1 MSIRGK
7 LKDFKNRLSDRKMYT
22 ITIVALALVAAWGMY
37 QYRNAANLRQELD
50 NQYNRAFYEMVGYVD
65 NVQALL
71 IKSLIT
77 STPNAT
83 ATTMQEAWRQA
94 NLAQANLG
102 QLPVSQHALA
112 NTAKFLA
119 QVGDLAYSI
128 NNKNMEGKN
137 LDEKEY
143 KMIEQLHGYAESLNK
158 SLNDLQSQISSGRIK
173 WGELRE
179 KGTPLFKRTSS
190 EMPKEQFEN
199 IDKTFVDYPTLIYD
213 GPFSDHLTKIEPKG
227 LTGQDLNQDEAKEYV
242 IKFFG
247 KDKVERVDTV
257 GKNDNSDIKTYT
269 YNVVFKDGSEDDIA
283 TVDVTQ
289 KGGHVLWMLRNR
301 DTGQETVDID
311 KAKELGKKFLEE
323 RGYKG
328 MVDTYYLKED
338 GTATINYAYQ
348 QEGVTIYPDLIKVK
362 IALDNGEIVGF
373 ESKGYLYA
381 HTERNIPEPKITE
394 EEARSMIGDRMEIVS
409 SGLAIIPTDYKTELF
424 TYEFKGKLNDR
435 DFIVYINAETG
446 KEEKIL
452 MIVDTPNGILTM

>member
-128 NNKNMEGKN
+128 NHKNMEGKN

-381 HTERNIPEPKITE
+381 HIERNIPEPKITE

>member
-1 MSIRGK
+1 
-7 LKDFKNRLSDRKMYT
+7 MYT

-128 NNKNMEGKN
+128 NHKNMEGKN

-227 LTGQDLNQDEAKEYV
+227 LTGEDLNQDEAKEYV

>member
-1 MSIRGK
+1 LSIRGK

-128 NNKNMEGKN
+128 NHKNMEGKN

-381 HTERNIPEPKITE
+381 HIERNIPEPKITE

>member
-128 NNKNMEGKN
+128 NHKNMEGKN

>member
-128 NNKNMEGKN
+128 NHKNMEGKN
-137 LDEKEY
+137 LDGKEY

-173 WGELRE
+173 WGSLGR
-179 KGTPLFKRTSS
+179 KALLCLKRTSS

-227 LTGQDLNQDEAKEYV
+227 LTGEDLNQDEAKEYV
-242 IKFFG
+242 IKFL
-247 KDKVERVDTV
+247 ER
-257 GKNDNSDIKTYT
+257 IK
-269 YNVVFKDGSEDDIA
+269 
-283 TVDVTQ
+283 
-289 KGGHVLWMLRNR
+289 W
-301 DTGQETVDID
+301 
-311 KAKELGKKFLEE
+311 KE
-323 RGYKG
+323 
-328 MVDTYYLKED
+328 
-338 GTATINYAYQ
+338 
-348 QEGVTIYPDLIKVK
+348 
-362 IALDNGEIVGF
+362 
-373 ESKGYLYA
+373 
-381 HTERNIPEPKITE
+381 
-394 EEARSMIGDRMEIVS
+394 
-409 SGLAIIPTDYKTELF
+409 
-424 TYEFKGKLNDR
+424 
-435 DFIVYINAETG
+435 
-446 KEEKIL
+446 
-452 MIVDTPNGILTM
+452 

>member
-1 MSIRGK
+1 LSIRGK

-128 NNKNMEGKN
+128 NHKNMEGKN

>member
-128 NNKNMEGKN
+128 NHKNMEGKN

-213 GPFSDHLTKIEPKG
+213 GPFSDHLTKIELKG

-381 HTERNIPEPKITE
+381 HIERNIPEPKITE

>member
-227 LTGQDLNQDEAKEYV
+227 LTGEDLNQDEAKEYV

>member
-128 NNKNMEGKN
+128 NHKNMEGKN

-173 WGELRE
+173 WGSLGR
-179 KGTPLFKRTSS
+179 KAL
-190 EMPKEQFEN
+190 
-199 IDKTFVDYPTLIYD
+199 LC
-213 GPFSDHLTKIEPKG
+213 LKG
-227 LTGQDLNQDEAKEYV
+227 LPVKCP
-242 IKFFG
+242 K
-247 KDKVERVDTV
+247 
-257 GKNDNSDIKTYT
+257 S
-269 YNVVFKDGSEDDIA
+269 S
-283 TVDVTQ
+283 
-289 KGGHVLWMLRNR
+289 
-301 DTGQETVDID
+301 
-311 KAKELGKKFLEE
+311 
-323 RGYKG
+323 
-328 MVDTYYLKED
+328 LK
-338 GTATINYAYQ
+338 I
-348 QEGVTIYPDLIKVK
+348 
-362 IALDNGEIVGF
+362 
-373 ESKGYLYA
+373 
-381 HTERNIPEPKITE
+381 
-394 EEARSMIGDRMEIVS
+394 
-409 SGLAIIPTDYKTELF
+409 
-424 TYEFKGKLNDR
+424 
-435 DFIVYINAETG
+435 
-446 KEEKIL
+446 
-452 MIVDTPNGILTM
+452 

>member
-128 NNKNMEGKN
+128 NHKNMEGKN

-227 LTGQDLNQDEAKEYV
+227 LTGEDLNQDEAKEYV

-381 HTERNIPEPKITE
+381 HIERNIPEPKITE

>member
-1 MSIRGK
+1 LSIRGK

-128 NNKNMEGKN
+128 NHKNMEGKN
-137 LDEKEY
+137 LDGKEY

-227 LTGQDLNQDEAKEYV
+227 LTGEDLNQDEAKEYV

>member
-22 ITIVALALVAAWGMY
+22 ITIVALALVAVWGMY

-227 LTGQDLNQDEAKEYV
+227 LTGEDLNQDEAKEYV

-381 HTERNIPEPKITE
+381 HIERNIPEPKITE

>member
-7 LKDFKNRLSDRKMYT
+7 LKDFKNRLSDRKMYA
-22 ITIVALALVAAWGMY
+22 ITIVVVALVASWGIY
-37 QYRNAANLRQELD
+37 QYKNAANLRQELD
-50 NQYNRAFYEMVGYVD
+50 NQYNRSFYDMVGYVD

-94 NLAQANLG
+94 NMAQTNLG
-102 QLPVSQHALA
+102 QLPVSQHVLA
-112 NTAKFLA
+112 NTAKFLS

-128 NNKNMEGKN
+128 NHKNMEGKN
-137 LDEKEY
+137 LDDKQY
-143 KMIEQLHGYAESLNK
+143 KMIEDLHGYAVTLNQ
-158 SLNDLQSQISSGRIK
+158 SLNDLQNQISTGRIK
-173 WGELRE
+173 WGELSK
-179 KGTPLFKRTSS
+179 KGTPLFQKTSG

-199 IDKTFVDYPTLIYD
+199 LDKTFIDYPTLIYD
-213 GPFSDHLTKIEPKG
+213 GPFSDHLTEIKPKG
-227 LTGQDLNQDEAKEYV
+227 LTGEELDQEKAKEYV

-247 KDKVERVDTV
+247 KDKVESVNEI
-257 GKNDNSDIKTYT
+257 GKNDNSDIKTYS
-269 YNVVFKDGSEDDIA
+269 YNVAFKNAPKDDIA
-283 TVDVTQ
+283 TIDVTQ
-289 KGGHVLWMLRNR
+289 KGGHVLWMLRNKEIGKH
-301 DTGQETVDID
+301 TIDID
-311 KAKELGKKFLEE
+311 KAKELGKKFLED

-338 GTATINYAYQ
+338 GTATINYAYK
-348 QEGVTIYPDLIKVK
+348 QEDVTIYPDLIKVK

-373 ESKGYLYA
+373 ESKGNLYA
-381 HTERNIPEPKITE
+381 HTERNIPEPKITL
-394 EEARSMIGDRMEIVS
+394 EEAKDMIGDRMEIIS

-424 TYEFKGKLNDR
+424 TYEFKGKLNDK
-435 DFIVYINAETG
+435 DFLVYINAETG